1 MDRGAGTAGI
11 AAAQALSNQ
20 SISDFIIVEYNGNIG
35 GRMKTF
41 EFGEKPDGSGPYTLE
56 LGANWIQGLGSPGGP
71 VNPVWTLVRIT
82 FLTSL
87 TSILTNSSGSKM
99 ELNI

>member
-1 MDRGAGTAGI
+1 MLTICSFRGAGTAGI

-20 SISDFIIVEYNGNIG
+20 SITDFIIVEYNGNIG

-56 LGANWIQGLGSPGGP
+56 LGANWGKCAHGP
-71 VNPVWTLVRIT
+71 AFYHVR
-82 FLTSL
+82 
-87 TSILTNSSGSKM
+87 
-99 ELNI
+99 